1 MKTTL
6 TKEYFNEFFD
16 EYRRI
21 RIIKEETHYSFYKR
35 LVEIWEPKIGKPF
48 YEFTRDEIMDIYCGL
63 QSYNADTLYNYNT
76 FLKNFANWLCD
87 KVGMNIVPVYN
98 DITQTDL
105 KQCVDTTKRCEQLLT
120 KEQLQEC
127 IDMVHN
133 DTDKAILFLL
143 FEGVGAGDMTELTFA
158 MPDCLDQKNC
168 RIVFGDNKIINLS
181 QREYMMLRRGFTEDE
196 LRAYGDDIRFISV
209 TSYGLYKRRNNV
221 RYNSDDI
228 TNKNDQNRRY
238 RFFTRRLS
246 LMSNYL
252 NIPLNCGILWDSGLV
267 YYCKQAMKESGLDF
281 EKFLH
286 TSEARKI
293 GQKYNIT
300 SENWYVQIL
309 RERLNKYFK

>member
-6 TKEYFNEFFD
+6 TTEYFNDFFD

-21 RIIKEETHYSFYKR
+21 KIINEEAHYSFYKR
-35 LVEIWEPKIGKPF
+35 LVEVWEPKIGKPF
-48 YEFTRDEIMDIYCGL
+48 YEFTRDEIMDIYSGL

-87 KVGMNIVPVYN
+87 RVGMNIVPVYN
-98 DITQTDL
+98 NITQTDL
-105 KQCVDTTKRCEQLLT
+105 KDCVDTTKRREQLLT
-120 KEQLQEC
+120 KEQLHNY
-127 IDMVHN
+127 IDMMHN

-158 MPDCLDQKNC
+158 TPDCLDKKNC
-168 RIVFGDNKIINLS
+168 RIVFSDNKIINLS
-181 QREYMMLRRGFTEDE
+181 QQEYLMLRRGFVENE
-196 LRAYGDDIRFISV
+196 LRAFGNDIRFVSV
-209 TSYGLYKRRNNV
+209 IPYGLYKRRNNV

-246 LMSNYL
+246 LMSTYL
-252 NIPLNCGILWDSGLV
+252 NAPLNCSLLWDSGLV
-267 YYCKQAMKESGLDF
+267 YYFKQAMEESGLSF
-281 EKFLH
+281 EEFLH
-286 TSEARKI
+286 TSEARRI

-300 SENWYVQIL
+300 SNWYVQIL
-309 RERLNKYFK
+309 REKLNKYFK